1 MNDKEIKELK
11 DKILEG
17 LKLAHQQLILQKIKL
32 GQRLII
38 CEDGVIKEIDP
49 IELKQKERT

>member
-1 MNDKEIKELK
+1 MNDREIKELK
-11 DKILEG
+11 EKILEG

-38 CEDGVIKEIDP
+38 SEDGVIKEIDP
-49 IELKQKERT
+49 IELKKGRV